1 MLCKNQQSNPNNFP
15 VGVLSFGS
23 DRTEYDIQLMKQS
36 DTSNIPD
43 TLLTLGKKENYHT
56 GYNNS
61 SSNPYRIRTEYD
73 IQLMKQSNTSNIP
86 DTLLTLGKKENYHA
100 CHNNSSSNPYRTLA
114 WDDPDNPRSY
124 NIRT

>member
-43 TLLTLGKKENYHT
+43 TLLTLGKKENYH
-56 GYNNS
+56 
-61 SSNPYRIRTEYD
+61 
-73 IQLMKQSNTSNIP
+73 
-86 DTLLTLGKKENYHA
+86 A